1 MEHTCLRQNSTTDGN
16 GAGSLLVA
24 GDYTPHVFSQRDDHE
39 IQTNGSK
46 TKANAHALKQQR
58 PVRYG
63 LPCVNCKAYYAS
75 DLSSCPICKCAER
88 VPATGAEAES
98 TQTLNKPQGGVL
110 QPALRSFINLDSPR
124 ACREKMPL
132 AGRRKEGASS
142 FLVES
147 KLLLCTN
154 TDEVNTGIRSADI
167 LAENHNTQDESV
179 LVCLSYD
186 QLREKSAHTEAALLM
201 DLREAAQVIYE
212 AVWADRSSSEP
223 SRTYENAAQ
232 ALLNELRHRAG
243 MVRLLGPISTL
254 NGSICNSVNRTHCCG
269 EEEPHDYFDF
279 TDSPR
284 CTQPKD

>member
-1 MEHTCLRQNSTTDGN
+1 MSTTHRN

-24 GDYTPHVFSQRDDHE
+24 GDYSPHLFSQRDDEE

-88 VPATGAEAES
+88 VPATGTEAES

-132 AGRRKEGASS
+132 AGRRNEGASS

-154 TDEVNTGIRSADI
+154 TDEVNTGISSPDS
-167 LAENHNTQDESV
+167 LAENHKTQQDESG

-186 QLREKSAHTEAALLM
+186 QQREKLAYTEAALAM
-201 DLREAAQVIYE
+201 RRRRCSWTCGKPLRSFTRRYGLIHRLRNQVG
-212 AVWADRSSSEP
+212 
-223 SRTYENAAQ
+223 RTRT
-232 ALLNELRHRAG
+232 LRKPCLTNCTTVPAW
-243 MVRLLGPISTL
+243 
-254 NGSICNSVNRTHCCG
+254 CG
-269 EEEPHDYFDF
+269 F
-279 TDSPR
+279 
-284 CTQPKD
+284 

>member
-1 MEHTCLRQNSTTDGN
+1 MEHTCLRQNSTTDRN

-24 GDYTPHVFSQRDDHE
+24 GDYSPHVFSQRDDEE

-75 DLSSCPICKCAER
+75 DLPSCPICKCAKR
-88 VPATGAEAES
+88 VPATGTEAES

-132 AGRRKEGASS
+132 AGRRNEGASS

-154 TDEVNTGIRSADI
+154 TDEVNTGISSPDS
-167 LAENHNTQDESV
+167 LAENHKTQQDESG

-186 QLREKSAHTEAALLM
+186 QQREKLAYTEAALAHAEAALLM

-212 AVWADRSSSEP
+212 AVWADPSPAEP

-232 ALLNELRHRAG
+232 ALLNELHHRAG
-243 MVRLLGPISTL
+243 MVRLLGPI
-254 NGSICNSVNRTHCCG
+254 
-269 EEEPHDYFDF
+269 
-279 TDSPR
+279 
-284 CTQPKD
+284 

>member
-1 MEHTCLRQNSTTDGN
+1 MENTCLRQNSTTDRN

-24 GDYTPHVFSQRDDHE
+24 GDYTPHVLSRRDDDE

-46 TKANAHALKQQR
+46 TKANAHALKRQR
-58 PVRYG
+58 QVRYG

-75 DLSSCPICKCAER
+75 DLPSCPICKCAER
-88 VPATGAEAES
+88 IPATEAES

-110 QPALRSFINLDSPR
+110 QPALRSFINLGSPR

-132 AGRRKEGASS
+132 AGRLKEGASS

-154 TDEVNTGIRSADI
+154 TDEVNTGIRSPDI
-167 LAENHNTQDESV
+167 LAENHNTQDESG

-186 QLREKSAHTEAALLM
+186 QLREKLAHTEAALTHAEAALLM

-212 AVWADRSSSEP
+212 AVWADPSPAEP

-243 MVRLLGPISTL
+243 MVRLLGPI
-254 NGSICNSVNRTHCCG
+254 
-269 EEEPHDYFDF
+269 
-279 TDSPR
+279 
-284 CTQPKD
+284 

>member
-1 MEHTCLRQNSTTDGN
+1 MEHTGLRQNSTTDRN
-16 GAGSLLVA
+16 GSGRLLVA
-24 GDYTPHVFSQRDDHE
+24 GDYSRQVFSQRDKDD
-39 IQTNGSK
+39 IQTDGSEK
-46 TKANAHALKQQR
+46 KANALALKQQR

-75 DLSSCPICKCAER
+75 DLPACPICRCAER
-88 VPATGAEAES
+88 VPAVGIEAESTES
-98 TQTLNKPQGGVL
+98 TQTLKKPGGGAL
-110 QPALRSFINLDSPR
+110 QSALRSFINLDSPR

-154 TDEVNTGIRSADI
+154 TDEVNTGISSPDI
-167 LAENHNTQDESV
+167 LAENHNTQDDSV

-186 QLREKSAHTEAALLM
+186 QQREKLAHTEAALAHAEAALLM

-212 AVWADRSSSEP
+212 AVWADPSPAEP

-232 ALLNELRHRAG
+232 ALLNELRHRARKVG
-243 MVRLLGPISTL
+243 
-254 NGSICNSVNRTHCCG
+254 
-269 EEEPHDYFDF
+269 F
-279 TDSPR
+279 
-284 CTQPKD
+284 

>member
-1 MEHTCLRQNSTTDGN
+1 MEHTCLRQSRTTDRN

-24 GDYTPHVFSQRDDHE
+24 GDCTPHVFSQRDDLE

-75 DLSSCPICKCAER
+75 DLPSCPICKCAER
-88 VPATGAEAES
+88 VPATGTEAES

-132 AGRRKEGASS
+132 AGRRNEGASS

-147 KLLLCTN
+147 KLLPCTN
-154 TDEVNTGIRSADI
+154 TDEVNTGIGSPDI

-186 QLREKSAHTEAALLM
+186 QLRETLAHTEAALAHVEAALLM

-212 AVWADRSSSEP
+212 AVWADPSPAEP

-232 ALLNELRHRAG
+232 ALLNELHHRAG
-243 MVRLLGPISTL
+243 MVRLLGPI
-254 NGSICNSVNRTHCCG
+254 
-269 EEEPHDYFDF
+269 
-279 TDSPR
+279 
-284 CTQPKD
+284 

>member
-1 MEHTCLRQNSTTDGN
+1 MEHTCLRQNSTTDRN

-24 GDYTPHVFSQRDDHE
+24 GDYSPHVFSQRDDEE

-75 DLSSCPICKCAER
+75 DLPACPICKCAKR
-88 VPATGAEAES
+88 VPATGTEAES

-124 ACREKMPL
+124 ACRGKMPP
-132 AGRRKEGASS
+132 AGRRNGGAST
-142 FLVES
+142 FVVES

-154 TDEVNTGIRSADI
+154 TDEVNAGTSSPDI
-167 LAENHNTQDESV
+167 LAENRNTQDESV

-186 QLREKSAHTEAALLM
+186 QLREELAHTDAALAHAEAALLM

-212 AVWADRSSSEP
+212 AVWADPSHAEP
-223 SRTYENAAQ
+223 SRTYKNAA
-232 ALLNELRHRAG
+232 
-243 MVRLLGPISTL
+243 
-254 NGSICNSVNRTHCCG
+254 
-269 EEEPHDYFDF
+269 
-279 TDSPR
+279 
-284 CTQPKD
+284 